1 MDSVVRLIGITK
13 RYPGGVVAND
23 AVSLEGFAG
32 QVHAILGENGAGK
45 TTLMSI
51 LAGILKPD
59 SGEAWVQGKRVE
71 FKSPKD
77 ARRAGVGMVH
87 QHFSLVPAMTVAE
100 NLTLA
105 ETDGSFWIS
114 PGKSLRELQRS
125 ASALGFDLRLNERV
139 SDLSLGERQRVE
151 IFRLVRAG
159 ANILILDEPTSI
171 LAPHEAELLFKH
183 IRHFKET
190 GHVIFLVTHKIPHV
204 RAVAD
209 YVTILRKGRIV
220 ASGKADS
227 MDDRALA
234 RAMVGDAVTD
244 VEDERVGSSFS
255 EQDCAVLQVQGLS
268 VRPSVSPCGISDAT
282 FEIHAGEILGV
293 AGMSGSGQDEL
304 AGALA
309 GLSPYKGIIRRNGKS
324 SSNAEYRTAFIPAD
338 RCGQA
343 VALSLNVCDNLVLRE
358 FTAPSLSRGILL
370 KRGAI
375 QAFVKEKISRFRI
388 APSNPNALVKTMSG
402 GNIQKLVLARE
413 LDGQPDVVVAVNP
426 TAGLDVA
433 MVEFVYSELREQ
445 RARGAGVLFVSEDLD
460 DLLRLSDRI
469 MVLYK
474 GRIQGVFRSVEVT
487 KDEIG
492 LLMSGIGGQGKVVL

>member
-1 MDSVVRLIGITK
+1 MEQVVRLIGITK

-23 AVSLEGFAG
+23 AVSLDGCPG

-59 SGEAWVQGKRVE
+59 RGEIRVFGKTCA
-71 FKSPKD
+71 FNSPKD
-77 ARRAGVGMVH
+77 ARQAGIGMVH

-105 ETDGSFWIS
+105 EPDGSFWIS
-114 PGKSLRELQRS
+114 PRRSKRELQRS
-125 ASALGFDLRLNERV
+125 ASALGFDLRLDARV

-159 ANILILDEPTSI
+159 AKVLILDEPTSI
-171 LAPHEAELLFKH
+171 LAPQEADLLFRH

-209 YVTILRKGRIV
+209 HVTILRKGKIV
-220 ASGKADS
+220 ASGRAES

-234 RAMVGDAVTD
+234 RAMVGDAAADSAGKRSGETLTMHN
-244 VEDERVGSSFS
+244 G
-255 EQDCAVLQVQGLS
+255 AVLQVQGIS
-268 VRPSVSPCGISDAT
+268 VRPSVSPCGIVDAT
-282 FEIHAGEILGV
+282 FDVHAGEILGV
-293 AGMSGSGQDEL
+293 AGISGNGQDEL
-304 AGALA
+304 AAALA
-309 GLSPYKGIIRRNGKS
+309 GLGAYKGTIRRNGAS
-324 SSNAEYRTAFIPAD
+324 SSDPDHRTGFIPAD

-343 VALSLNVCDNLVLRE
+343 VALALSVWENLVLRK
-358 FTAPSLSRGILL
+358 FADPSLSCGILV
-370 KRGAI
+370 RRRSV
-375 QAFVKEKISRFRI
+375 QTFVKERIARFRI
-388 APSNPNALVKTMSG
+388 APGNADAPVKTMSG

-413 LDGQPDVVVAVNP
+413 LDGQPTLVVAVNP
-426 TAGLDVA
+426 TSGLDVA
-433 MVEFVYSELREQ
+433 MVAFVHEELRQQ
-445 RARGAGVLFVSEDLD
+445 RTRGAGILLVSEDLD
-460 DLLRLSDRI
+460 DLLHLSDRI
-469 MVLYK
+469 MVVYK
-474 GRIQGVFRSVEVT
+474 GRIQGVFKSAEVT

-492 LLMSGIGGQGKVVL
+492 LLMSGMVGQEKAAS